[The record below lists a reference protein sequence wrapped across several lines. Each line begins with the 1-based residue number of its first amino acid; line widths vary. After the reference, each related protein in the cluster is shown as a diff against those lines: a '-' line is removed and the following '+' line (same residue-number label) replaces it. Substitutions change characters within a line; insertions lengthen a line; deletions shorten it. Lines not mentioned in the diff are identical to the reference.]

1 MTLFVFSILAVL
13 INTLLQSIPRGH
25 VIDVISPL
33 ITAVALAAPRKTA
46 FAWIAVMGL
55 LWSAF
60 ISLPFVTLI
69 LVWSVVVWSVGSIA
83 RDLAWEHKSVGATIA
98 IFVSLSWHCSLLV
111 IDWFSGHAPS
121 IDLYSL
127 GTLLIRPIT
136 SGILFIVL
144 CDVLIRAANPRLVLP
159 GR

>member
-1 MTLFVFSILAVL
+1 MSLFIFSIMAVL
-13 INTLLQSIPRGH
+13 ANSLLQSIPRGH
-25 VIDVISPL
+25 VVDVISPL

-60 ISLPFVTLI
+60 ISLPFVALI
-69 LVWSVVVWSVGSIA
+69 LVWSVVVWVIGSVA

-98 IFVSLSWHCSLLV
+98 ILVSFSWHCSLLI
-111 IDWFSGHAPS
+111 IDWCSGHVPS
-121 IDLYSL
+121 MDIYSL
-127 GTLLIRPIT
+127 GTLLIRPVT

>member
-1 MTLFVFSILAVL
+1 MSLFVFSILAVC

-25 VIDVISPL
+25 VVDVISPL

-60 ISLPFVTLI
+60 VSLSFVAVI
-69 LVWSVVVWSVGSIA
+69 LVWSVVVWSIGLIA
-83 RDLAWEHKSVGATIA
+83 RDLAWEHKPVGATIA
-98 IFVSLSWHCSLLV
+98 VLVSFSWQCSLLI
-111 IDWFSGHAPS
+111 IDCCSGHAPS
-121 IDLYSL
+121 VDMYSL
-127 GTLLIRPIT
+127 GTLFIRPIT
-136 SGILFIVL
+136 SGVLFIVL
-144 CDVLIRAANPRLVLP
+144 CDVLIHAANPRLVLP